1 MVSGCVDVPELL
13 PVLESAGVS
22 KVKYQH
28 AKYREGG
35 EIATVCTL
43 FDPEHEVAIGYS
55 KLHPKDNFSR
65 RIGRV
70 VALKKAVAQ
79 LDIKKRRHGA

>member
-1 MVSGCVDVPELL
+1 MISGHVDVPELL
-13 PVLESAGVS
+13 PVLEAAGVS

-28 AKYREGG
+28 AKYREHG
-35 EIATVCTL
+35 EVATVCTL
-43 FDPEHEVAIGYS
+43 FNPDQEVAIGYS

-79 LDIKKRRHGA
+79 LDIKKRRQA